1 MIVGAFDVHRRQIT
15 FDWVDRATGEARPG
29 ADHPGHPRGAAVLAG
44 RAASGWRRCRG
55 GGLHRLA
62 VCGRGAPG
70 GRVTPHLAEPADTAT
85 LRGRKRR
92 AKTDRADA
100 RHLRELLEQDR
111 LPESWIPPAHLL
123 DLRELVRLGK
133 TLIDQRTQ
141 WKQRIHAVLFHHGLP
156 KPPQAIG
163 TQAGRVWLATV
174 GLPPPSRLLVAI
186 GLAEIDTADARLEP
200 ISGWL
205 RAYAARQPGCR
216 ALLREL
222 YGVGPLCAPTILAEL
237 GDARR
242 FAGGDAVVGYA
253 GLDLTVWSRTPS
265 AALAT
270 WPARAPRC
278 CAGRCLRRPSPA
290 PGGPLPPTATTPRSK
305 TACPPTARPCRW
317 RASWPATPATS
328 WSSWARR
335 PWRRSAATSCPRWWL
350 SRCPRLLEVTGVRA
364 VPTAQQMG
372 RGRLPQG
379 SYRHTLA
386 WTTQKDRAAAHPGGH
401 PIDHLVAAPRREH
414 PDKAGRPG
422 THHLTA
428 ALPEPARRRPT

>member
-1 MIVGAFDVHRRQIT
+1 
-15 FDWVDRATGEARPG
+15 
-29 ADHPGHPRGAAVLAG
+29 
-44 RAASGWRRCRG
+44 
-55 GGLHRLA
+55 
-62 VCGRGAPG
+62 
-70 GRVTPHLAEPADTAT
+70 VTPHLAEPADTAT

-253 GLDLTVWSRTPS
+253 GLDITVWSSDTKRSPGHLARQGPEVLRWALFEAAKSSARRTAPTHGYYAQVKDRLS
-265 AALAT
+265 ANRAT
-270 WPARAPRC
+270 LSVARK
-278 CAGRCLRRPSPA
+278 L
-290 PGGPLPPTATTPRSK
+290 
-305 TACPPTARPCRW
+305 
-317 RASWPATPATS
+317 PATPATS